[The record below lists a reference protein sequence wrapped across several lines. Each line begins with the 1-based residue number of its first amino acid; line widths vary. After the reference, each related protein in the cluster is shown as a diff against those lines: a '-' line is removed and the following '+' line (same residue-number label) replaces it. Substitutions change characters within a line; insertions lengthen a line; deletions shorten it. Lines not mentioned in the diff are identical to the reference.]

1 MARYDFERTD
11 DPNEMCVQCKYKRVD
26 GSQYCP
32 RHGANKEIRK
42 KAQMATYEFKR
53 DDIRRQIAFLAADPL
68 RYNLEEDLAIMRAT
82 LQDLIN
88 KIEPGRSLFEHS
100 DTIGNMVMRI
110 EKLVGSCLTQAQ
122 KCGLLMTPEE
132 FYNSVEEIMQIVYDE
147 VQDVEVIKRIAAR
160 ISESL
165 SEEDVREAVVVE
177 DSRPSQQLD
186 TRIPESGEFIQQES
200 D

>member
-1 MARYDFERTD
+1 MARYDFERTN
-11 DPNEMCVQCKYKRVD
+11 DPSEQCVQCKYKRVD

-53 DDIRRQIAFLAADPL
+53 DDIRRKVAFLAADPL
-68 RYNLEEDLAIMRAT
+68 RYNLEEDLALMRAT
-82 LQDLIN
+82 LEDLVN

-100 DTIGNMVMRI
+100 DTIGTMIMRI

-122 KCGLLMTPEE
+122 KCGLLMTPED

-147 VQDVEVIKRIAAR
+147 VQDVETVKRIASR

-165 SEEDVREAVVVE
+165 SEENVCEATVVE
-177 DSRPSQQLD
+177 DSWESKQLD
-186 TRIPESGEFIQQES
+186 TRV
-200 D
+200 